1 MRSLPEIVR
10 PWPYLLAGIGFGF
23 LFLAEFGLSTVP
35 LVQAGLV
42 LLAVAGLIGAIRG
55 ARALEYWPLFVMAAV
70 LTPLTSDSHVVALPR
85 CGDVAPGVAC
95 LAGTRDVLVQFAA
108 EFITFV
114 VSGTGVVLLIARGFA
129 RNRERLRR

>member
-55 ARALEYWPLFVMAAV
+55 ARARVLAPLRHGCGVDAA
-70 LTPLTSDSHVVALPR
+70 D
-85 CGDVAPGVAC
+85 
-95 LAGTRDVLVQFAA
+95 
-108 EFITFV
+108 
-114 VSGTGVVLLIARGFA
+114 
-129 RNRERLRR
+129 ERLACRRSASLR

>member
-1 MRSLPEIVR
+1 M
-10 PWPYLLAGIGFGF
+10 AGIGFGF